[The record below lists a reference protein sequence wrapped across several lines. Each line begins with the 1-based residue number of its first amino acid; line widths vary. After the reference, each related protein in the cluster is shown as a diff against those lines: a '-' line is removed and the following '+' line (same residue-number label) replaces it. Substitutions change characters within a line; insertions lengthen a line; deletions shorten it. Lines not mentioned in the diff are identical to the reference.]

1 MGPYIYSLFI
11 HLNLYN
17 WYKIHLFSI
26 KKNKQT
32 KPSSDGF
39 PLSLLIAHGLH
50 NSNYLYKFRLSL
62 SCCPLP
68 PHFIFISHAHSNRH
82 TQ

>member
-26 KKNKQT
+26 KKTQ
-32 KPSSDGF
+32 
-39 PLSLLIAHGLH
+39 SLHQMVSPYHCLLLTVCTIQI
-50 NSNYLYKFRLSL
+50 NYLYKFRLSL
-62 SCCPLP
+62 SCCPHP
-68 PHFIFISHAHSNRH
+68 PHFFFISHAHSNRH